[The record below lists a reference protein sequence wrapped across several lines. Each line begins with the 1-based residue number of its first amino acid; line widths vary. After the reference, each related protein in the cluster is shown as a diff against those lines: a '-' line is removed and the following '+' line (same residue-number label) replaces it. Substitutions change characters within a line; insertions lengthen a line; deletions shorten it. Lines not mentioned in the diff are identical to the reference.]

1 MTSGSRGA
9 SKIFHRYLVI
19 FRVISCVFSVIVEN
33 FAIFRL
39 HIKNFV
45 YI

>member
-1 MTSGSRGA
+1 MTSGTRGA
-9 SKIFHRYLVI
+9 SKIFHRYLVVFGVI
-19 FRVISCVFSVIVEN
+19 FCVFSVIVEN
-33 FAIFRL
+33 FVIFRL